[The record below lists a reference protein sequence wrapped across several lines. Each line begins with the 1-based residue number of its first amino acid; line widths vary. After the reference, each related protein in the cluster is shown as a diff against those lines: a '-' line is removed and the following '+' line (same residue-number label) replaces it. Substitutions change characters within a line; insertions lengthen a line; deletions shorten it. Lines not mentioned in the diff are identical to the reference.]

1 MADERRAWTL
11 TDFTP
16 PSQYPLPAAG
26 NVRDL
31 TSDQIDVVFQPIV
44 DLRDGSCFAV
54 EGLVRCNKE
63 EFRSP
68 LTLFEHAAA
77 QEACGR
83 LGRTIREVAFEHVDG
98 VPMFVNVHPKELS
111 SRWLVRPDDP
121 ICYYEHGI
129 YIEVTEAAA
138 FEYFAICMDVL
149 NEVRQRTGAQIV
161 IDDFGAGYSNL
172 ARIVDL
178 EPSHVK
184 LDISLIKGIDTHVR
198 KQKLVS
204 SLVHLCRELGAEV
217 VCEGVE
223 TLDELKAVRDTGA
236 QFAQGFFLARPAR
249 PVPEVYWPEDL

>member
-11 TDFTP
+11 TDFMP
-16 PSQYPLPAAG
+16 PSQHPAPHAAS
-26 NVRDL
+26 VRDL
-31 TSDQIDVVFQPIV
+31 TSDQLDVVFQPIV
-44 DLRDGSCFAV
+44 DLSDGSCFAV
-54 EGLVRCNKE
+54 EGLVRCNQE

-68 LTLFEHAAA
+68 LTLFEHAVA

-83 LGRTIREVAFEHVDG
+83 LGRTIREVAFEHLDKVK
-98 VPMFVNVHPKELS
+98 VFVNVHPKELT

-121 ICYYEHGI
+121 IGFYEHGI

-138 FEYFAICMDVL
+138 FEYFDICMSVL

-184 LDISLIKGIDTHVR
+184 LDISLVKGIDKHPR
-198 KQKLVS
+198 KQKLAR
-204 SLVHLCRELGAEV
+204 SLVNLCAELGAEV
-217 VCEGVE
+217 VREGVE

-236 QFAQGFFLARPAR
+236 QFAQGFYLARPAR
-249 PVPEVYWPEDL
+249 PIPDIYWPF